1 MNRHCLFMTEPH
13 PRNPSGLSL
22 PLAKSNVIIIDI
34 ETSESRFGF
43 AGDESTQA
51 RNASLALP

>member
-1 MNRHCLFMTEPH
+1 MTEPH
-13 PRNPSGLSL
+13 PRNPFGLSL

-51 RNASLALP
+51 GNASLVLL